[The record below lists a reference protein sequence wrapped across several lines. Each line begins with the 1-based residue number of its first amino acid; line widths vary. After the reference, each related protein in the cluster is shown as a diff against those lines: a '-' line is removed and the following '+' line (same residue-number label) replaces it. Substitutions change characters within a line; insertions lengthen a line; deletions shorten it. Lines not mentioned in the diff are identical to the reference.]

1 MPLSKKAIGVGSGVV
16 LVCVVALAW
25 ILHRSP
31 EPEAVAESPARSPQS
46 VKLTETQLKR
56 VRVDVADARAFTERR
71 EALGYI
77 DFDQERSVAIT
88 PPYAGRITSVKVQPG
103 DDVGRGAVIYT
114 IESPD
119 LIQAESTLISSA
131 GVLKL
136 TSSVLQRARTLYA
149 VQGIPQKEL
158 DQAVSEE
165 QAADAAY
172 RAARAAV
179 RVFGKS
185 ENEMDRMESSRKTD
199 SDMDVIAP
207 FAGRVTS
214 RNAAVGMLVQP
225 GMSPAPLVISD
236 VSTMWLIAAVP
247 EQDLP
252 ALHLGQ
258 KVSVSVDAYPTRQF
272 EAKIS
277 NIGETVDPTTRRIL
291 VRSEVRDPKHELRPQ
306 MFATFVIQTGN
317 PVTDVGVPVGGVV
330 REGDG
335 TMLVWV
341 TKDRTEFFPRP
352 VKTGIVQD
360 GYEQIL
366 SGVSAGEQ
374 VATEGALFLSNA
386 LATSSK

>member
-1 MPLSKKAIGVGSGVV
+1 
-16 LVCVVALAW
+16 
-25 ILHRSP
+25 
-31 EPEAVAESPARSPQS
+31 
-46 VKLTETQLKR
+46 
-56 VRVDVADARAFTERR
+56 
-71 EALGYI
+71 
-77 DFDQERSVAIT
+77 
-88 PPYAGRITSVKVQPG
+88 
-103 DDVGRGAVIYT
+103 
-114 IESPD
+114 
-119 LIQAESTLISSA
+119 
-131 GVLKL
+131 
-136 TSSVLQRARTLYA
+136 
-149 VQGIPQKEL
+149 
-158 DQAVSEE
+158 
-165 QAADAAY
+165 
-172 RAARAAV
+172 
-179 RVFGKS
+179 
-185 ENEMDRMESSRKTD
+185 MDRMESSRKTD

-236 VSTMWLIAAVP
+236 ISTMWLIAAVP